1 MSDNNNNN
9 NSMNWA
15 AIAQA
20 GATAASGPLSMI
32 GQKAR
37 ERRAMKN
44 TQKLMGIQQ
53 QNQMELDKFGQQLQ
67 LDTWEKTSYPA
78 QVKML
83 EEAGLNPG
91 LLYGNGGPG
100 GVTGSQGG
108 GSAASGNA
116 PAPQPMPLDLGNA
129 LKAAAEIKLLDAQ
142 TKKLEAET
150 NVVNTTGVPE
160 AQTRIQEASYRMEN
174 IKAVTE
180 NEKAK
185 NALINA
191 QNEYQKI
198 QNNIANNTSE
208 ELIKQVQL
216 NNEKLANDVRI
227 GLAQAKVS
235 ESTVNEA
242 ITQIQ
247 RANVEQSLRIAL
259 AKENIN
265 KTKEETEKLIR
276 EITVMTTSVLQKWT
290 SLSQTQQQLEINKIA
305 TEFNTSLPAKIG
317 QWTGIIGN
325 ILKGSASISTS
336 NVEVSK

>member
-1 MSDNNNNN
+1 MADTN
-9 NSMNWA
+9 NSGGIWG
-15 AIAQA
+15 AIA
-20 GATAASGPLSMI
+20 GAAAHTATGVLGMI
-32 GQKAR
+32 GQRKR
-37 ERRAMKN
+37 EQRAVKN
-44 TQKLMGIQQ
+44 TEHLMDVQQRNQIQ
-53 QNQMELDKFGQQLQ
+53 LDKYGQEIQLN
-67 LDTWEKTSYPA
+67 TWKKTNYPA
-78 QVKML
+78 QVEML
-83 EEAGLNPG
+83 KEAGLNPG

-100 GVTGSQGG
+100 GITGSQGG
-108 GSAASGNA
+108 GAAASGNA
-116 PAPQPMPLDLGNA
+116 PAPQYMPLDLGNA
-129 LKAAAEIKLLDAQ
+129 VKAAAEIKLLDAQ

-216 NNEKLANDVRI
+216 NNEKLANDVRT